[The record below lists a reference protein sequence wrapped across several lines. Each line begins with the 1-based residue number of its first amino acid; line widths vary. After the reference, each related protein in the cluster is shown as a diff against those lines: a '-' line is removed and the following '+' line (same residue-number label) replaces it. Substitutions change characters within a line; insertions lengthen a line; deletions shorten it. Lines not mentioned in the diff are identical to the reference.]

1 VNPGSTIIH
10 RSIYGSIAAWNGL
23 GCVLLPGVG
32 SVLPTRL
39 RRRVTEYG
47 IAEVE
52 SLGLHREIG
61 VEVLEVREWPCSL
74 TGFRFGA

>member
-39 RRRVTEYG
+39 RSRVTEDG

-52 SLGLHREIG
+52 SLGLHREIE
-61 VEVLEVREWPCSL
+61 VEVLEVREWLRSL